1 MLAAAC
7 ALSQCTVYI
16 ELCLSLENF
25 RPKHQLLFCF
35 AQITSITSVPAKLI
49 STRSHSPSAVEKSSW
64 QPVRN
69 HSPRNQDNSG
79 RATLQEGALAA
90 CGHKDLSQANRKSTG
105 LLAASVK
112 ACSSQGNFSARFKSY
127 KQHSCPS
134 PLASYHNKLLASY
147 FHLPLLLFAP
157 PPRLSPPDPPL
168 MSKSSL
174 RVAHSPGALFKPSVL
189 SHN

>member
-1 MLAAAC
+1 MDKVEIEPSRC
-7 ALSQCTVYI
+7 ALSQCPSNSLPVF
-16 ELCLSLENF
+16 LFSLS
-25 RPKHQLLFCF
+25 R
-35 AQITSITSVPAKLI
+35 
-49 STRSHSPSAVEKSSW
+49 
-64 QPVRN
+64 
-69 HSPRNQDNSG
+69 
-79 RATLQEGALAA
+79 
-90 CGHKDLSQANRKSTG
+90 
-105 LLAASVK
+105 LAASVK
-112 ACSSQGNFSARFKSY
+112 ACSSQGNVSARFKSY